1 MPSWGIWA
9 WASRRLHLLLLPR
22 LHLRAVRQQP
32 QPLMTLMPS
41 WGIWAWG
48 SRRLHL
54 LLLPRLQARRQTL
67 LTMIWMLFWA
77 I

>member
-32 QPLMTLMPS
+32 QPLMTLMPF
-41 WGIWAWG
+41 WETWDWAVL
-48 SRRLHL
+48 RL
-54 LLLPRLQARRQTL
+54 T
-67 LTMIWMLFWA
+67 
-77 I
+77 